1 MNLIENSVWNL
12 DINGKPALNE
22 LGLLEAKLKDLQTEQ
37 KALTRGTKEYAD
49 NKAEIAALGAE
60 IAQVRETM
68 GLAGMTVKQL
78 TDYQKALNKEIRDLT
93 PGTEDYIKKT
103 EDLKEVNTRLD
114 GVRKDV
120 RAVAEEA
127 QNSQST
133 WSNVKNWLSDAF
145 KIDILDLAQQVW
157 DFGKRSVL
165 MAAETSDAFADIKKA
180 TGQTTEE
187 VEALNAEIQKIDTRT
202 AQQSLL
208 DIAKV
213 GGQIGIAKNEMLGFV
228 EATDKAVVALG
239 DEFQGGAEEV
249 AAKMG
254 TLKQLFQ
261 DTKNLDAGTAIN
273 KIGSAINE
281 LGAAGSATGPVV
293 ADFATRMGQLGN
305 LSPQISQVLGLG
317 ASFQELGLT
326 AEIAA
331 GGLSNILL
339 GAAKATDVF
348 AQHLGMT
355 EEAFK
360 KLINTNPNEVILKL
374 AESFKGLPTDM
385 VVKQLDNLGIKSQEA
400 TKVMSLLSDQTVIV
414 REKQQLASKAMEEA
428 TSLTNEFNIKNNTA
442 AAELDKAEKAVNSI
456 MLELGTKLLP
466 VVLNVVQGFV
476 GFVNVV
482 KAIPEFIREN
492 KEMIVA
498 LGVAIVSLNA
508 SLIVATA
515 TSIAHAAAEKAR
527 LVWTESATAAQW
539 LMNAAMTANPIGL
552 VVAAIAL
559 LVGGLVTLWNNSE
572 TVRGIVNGLWATL
585 KMGITIATEV
595 AEAVWK
601 GMQDLMDKFPG
612 LTNTIKNV
620 WEGVKTAFS
629 STIDILGSVGD
640 KITWLLG
647 YFTSLYE
654 GVSSAGSSILSSLNP
669 VFDFINDGFS
679 WISDGINSFLTVV
692 QGVAAKVVAAMRAIT
707 PDAFIDAVNI
717 FKGAGQ
723 RISQAFNAAFGE
735 EQGRG
740 HKEQADADAAANLK
754 KATEKKKTAQQIGLD
769 ENAASKDAIGK
780 DVVMQDDHRASELKK
795 AQDAAKKK
803 AEEKVKAEKE
813 ALKAIEDAQ
822 IKAIADDEERELA
835 KLALSLKRELQRVE
849 DSKASET
856 TKAAWSKAL
865 NEQYERDT
873 DKVKEDFRKKHLAED
888 EELTKKIN
896 KLKTDQIT
904 DELTKKKAQLEAEL
918 NAELEKNKLA
928 KGDAVLKA
936 DYETQLREK
945 YKADVEKLEADYRQK
960 HLQEEKKRL
969 DEIKKLEDDQ
979 RNYIEK
985 AEYEA
990 TRSTLENKLNKETT
1004 NINERKS
1011 LKLQLIQL
1019 EYEMEMKKIEAIATR
1034 EKEQAFETSQKL
1046 MDLAKDDSTKKHEIE
1061 KNLATQ
1067 LDTINNKLVADKTT
1081 LNANYQKDVK
1091 EVQQKTLAER
1101 KENQNQFFGAI
1112 KALMKGDF
1120 DTFQNYLN
1128 TKLKSDKAANNQQLQ
1143 DANEKGQAILQGLNM
1158 ALGAMM
1164 QLNTIYRDRKVNL
1177 INQEKDKQLASWKE
1191 QYDKGIITKDQYE
1204 KGVDNINK
1212 DAANKVKEENLKAW
1226 KREQQMQI
1234 VMAVIH
1240 GAMAALKSLA
1250 TMGFPLGLIGVAG
1263 AAVAVAAQIAMIKR
1277 QQPPSMAHGGFVRNA
1292 GVPNGP
1298 AHGREYGKGGIS
1310 LVRRDTMEEVGEM
1323 EGDEPIM
1330 VLSKNTY
1337 RNNRK
1342 IIDGLLRSSLHQN
1355 GAPVQAEKGAVF
1367 SDGGTYGD
1375 YLKFGKMFQRGLD
1388 PRPGYTQ
1395 YDDDNN
1401 NKSNYSG
1408 AGGLVSNTNDY
1419 YGGGGGGLVDNVNQ
1433 SYNQDNYNSGSSG
1446 SSSETGS
1453 FDDGGAASMTDAEVQ
1468 KSQML
1473 MQNIESNTKKTAAS
1487 LSILETNTRET
1498 VERLTAVVGSLN
1510 DAVGKLGE
1518 MNGTLYGVRDAS
1530 NRAADAASNRNDL

>member
-37 KALTRGTKEYAD
+37 KELTRGTKEYAE
-49 NKAEIAALGAE
+49 NKAEIKALGVE

-93 PGTEDYIKKT
+93 PGTEEYIKKT
-103 EDLKEVNTRLD
+103 EDLREVNTRLAE
-114 GVRKDV
+114 VRKDV
-120 RAVAEEA
+120 RAVSEEA
-127 QNSQST
+127 EKSQST

-145 KIDILDLAQQVW
+145 KIDIVDLATQVW

-165 MAAETSDAFADIKKA
+165 MASEISDSFADIKKA
-180 TGQTTEE
+180 TGMTTEE
-187 VEALNAEIQKIDTRT
+187 VKALNAEIQKIDTRT

-208 DIAKV
+208 EIAKV
-213 GGQIGIAKNEMLGFV
+213 GGQIGIAKTEMLGFV
-228 EATDKAVVALG
+228 QSVDKAVVALG

-254 TLKQLFQ
+254 TLKTLFEQ
-261 DTKNLDAGTAIN
+261 TKNLDAGTAIN

-293 ADFATRMGQLGN
+293 ADFSMRMGQLGN

-317 ASFQELGLT
+317 ASFQEFGLS

-339 GAAKATDVF
+339 GAAKATDLF
-348 AQHLGMT
+348 SQHLGMT
-355 EEAFK
+355 EAAFK
-360 KLINTNPNEVILKL
+360 KLINTNPNEFILQL
-374 AESFKGLPTDM
+374 AESFRGLPTDV
-385 VVKQLDNLGIKSQEA
+385 VVKQLDALGIKSQEA

-414 REKQQLASKAMEEA
+414 RDKQQLASKAMEEA
-428 TSLTNEFNIKNNTA
+428 TSLTNEFNIKNKTA
-442 AAELDKAEKAVNSI
+442 AAELDKAEKAVNAI
-456 MLELGTKLLP
+456 MLELGQKLLP

-482 KAIPEFIREN
+482 KSIPEFVREN
-492 KEMIVA
+492 KEMIIA
-498 LGVAIVSLNA
+498 LGVAIVSLNT
-508 SLIVATA
+508 SLIAATA
-515 TSIAHAAAEKAR
+515 SSLAHAAAEKAR

-539 LMNAAMTANPIGL
+539 LMNAALTANPIGL

-572 TVRGIVNGLWATL
+572 TVRNIVNGLWAAL
-585 KMGITIATEV
+585 KMGVTIAIEV
-595 AEAVWK
+595 SEAVWK
-601 GMQDLMDKFPG
+601 GMQDLIDKFPG
-612 LTNTIKNV
+612 LTNAISNI
-620 WEGVKTAFS
+620 WEVAKTAFS
-629 STIDILGSVGD
+629 SAIDILGSVGD

-647 YFTSLYE
+647 YFTDLYN
-654 GVSSAGSSILSSLNP
+654 GVSSAGTSIVNSMQP
-669 VFDFINDGFS
+669 IFDFISDGFD
-679 WISDGINSFLTVV
+679 WVSDGVNSFIIVI
-692 QGVAAKVVAAMRAIT
+692 QGAAAKVVAALRAIT
-707 PDAFIDAVNI
+707 PDSFIDAVNI

-723 RISQAFNAAFGE
+723 RISQAFNLAFGD
-735 EQGRG
+735 EQQKG

-769 ENAASKDAIGK
+769 ENAAGKDAISK
-780 DVVMQDDHRASELKK
+780 DGIMNDDHRAAEYQK
-795 AQDAAKKK
+795 AQEAAKKK

-813 ALKAIEDAQ
+813 ALKAIEDAS

-835 KLALSLKRELQRVE
+835 KLALSLKRELERV
-849 DSKASET
+849 DQSKAST
-856 TKAAWSKAL
+856 ATKTAWEKAL
-865 NEQYERDT
+865 HDQYERDT

-918 NAELEKNKLA
+918 NAELLKNTTA
-928 KGDAVLKA
+928 KGDATLKA
-936 DYETQLREK
+936 EYETQLRTK
-945 YKADVEKLEADYRQK
+945 YKNDVEKLEEEYRAK
-960 HLQEEKKRL
+960 HIKEEEARL
-969 DEIKKLEDDQ
+969 SSIKKLEDDQ
-979 RNYIEK
+979 RNAIEK
-985 AEYEA
+985 AEYESNK
-990 TRSTLENKLNKETT
+990 TTLENKLNKENL
-1004 NINERKS
+1004 NINQRKD

-1019 EYEMEMKKIEAIATR
+1019 EYDMEMKKIEAIAAK
-1034 EKEQAFETSQKL
+1034 EKEQALETSQKL
-1046 MDLAKDDSTKKHEIE
+1046 MELAKDDADKKNEIA
-1061 KNLATQ
+1061 KNLDEQIRVIDTK
-1067 LDTINNKLVADKTT
+1067 LDADKRK
-1081 LNANYQKDVK
+1081 ANDSFQKDVK
-1091 EVQQKTLAER
+1091 DLETKTLAER
-1101 KENQNQFFGAI
+1101 KENQSQFFGAI
-1112 KALMKGDF
+1112 KDLMKGDF
-1120 DTFQNYLN
+1120 DSFQNYLN
-1128 TKLKSDKAANNQQLQ
+1128 TKLKNDKAANNEQLQ
-1143 DANEKGQAILQGLNM
+1143 DANNKGQAILEGLNM

-1177 INQEKDKQLASWKE
+1177 INQERDKQLASWKE

-1204 KGVDNINK
+1204 KGVDSINK
-1212 DAANKVKEENLKAW
+1212 DAAEKVKNENLKAW

-1277 QQPPSMAHGGFVRNA
+1277 QQPPSMASGGFVRNA
-1292 GVPNGP
+1292 GVPEGP

-1310 LVRRDTMEEVGEM
+1310 LVRRDTQEEVGEM

-1337 RNNRK
+1337 RNNRR
-1342 IIDGLLRSSLHQN
+1342 IIDGLLKSSLHQN

-1375 YLKFGKMFQRGLD
+1375 YLKHGGMFQEGLD
-1388 PRPGYTQ
+1388 PRPLYAQ
-1395 YDDDNN
+1395 YDEDNN
-1401 NKSNYSG
+1401 NRSNNTGS
-1408 AGGLVSNTNDY
+1408 GGLVNNTNDY
-1419 YGGGGGGLVDNVNQ
+1419 YGSGGGLVDNP
-1433 SYNQDNYNSGSSG
+1433 SDYYNSSGGYESGGSSG
-1446 SSSETGS
+1446 YDTGN
-1453 FDDGGAASMTDAEVQ
+1453 FDDGGAATMTDAEVQ

-1487 LSILETNTRET
+1487 LSIIETNTRESAD
-1498 VERLTAVVGSLN
+1498 RLNSVISSLN